1 MNGCCAV
8 MLQLFAAA
16 CSGTFVMAS
25 YGWRWWNVAFI
36 WWPLLGVTKMS
47 SLYLSDKSLSAYIN
61 ACLFLPMKFHGITFS
76 HSSSL
81 NMPKLPTISSFLL
94 VDQGVTVCALCFKP
108 CYSVQ

>member
-47 SLYLSDKSLSAYIN
+47 PLYLSDKSLSAYIN

-81 NMPKLPTISSFLL
+81 TCQSFPPFPPSCLWIK
-94 VDQGVTVCALCFKP
+94 G
-108 CYSVQ
+108 